1 MLSRRGNM
9 RPEFSRTEMLVGADA
24 MDRLQKSSVI
34 IFGIGG
40 VGSYVTEAL
49 ARSGVGKLTLVDADR
64 VDVTNINRQLIALSS
79 TVGRFKAEVAKE
91 RISDINPDC
100 DVTAVNEFFS
110 EENTAG
116 IDLSDYDYVVDAID
130 SVKSK
135 VFLIKSAY
143 GKGVRVI
150 SSMGA
155 GNKLDPT
162 KFSVADIN
170 KTEVCPLARVMRR
183 ELRLAGVKKLKC
195 VYSTEEA
202 VETTLTENGKRL
214 PASIAFVPSVA
225 GLIIAGEVIK
235 DLIKNEE
242 TD

>member
-1 MLSRRGNM
+1 M
-9 RPEFSRTEMLVGADA
+9 RPEFSRTQMLIGDNA
-24 MDRLQKSSVI
+24 MKRLEDSSVI
-34 IFGIGG
+34 VFGVGG
-40 VGSYVTEAL
+40 VGSYVVEAL
-49 ARSGVGKLTLVDADR
+49 ARSGVGKLTLVDADK
-64 VDVTNINRQLIALSS
+64 VDITNINRQIIALSS
-79 TVGRFKAEVAKE
+79 TVGRYKAEVAKE
-91 RISDINPDC
+91 RIADINPDC
-100 DVTAVNEFFS
+100 EVTAVNEFYS

-116 IDLSDYDYVVDAID
+116 INLSDYDYVVDAID
-130 SVKSK
+130 SVRSK

-143 GKGVRVI
+143 EKGVRVI

-162 KFSVADIN
+162 KFRVADIN

-195 VYSTEEA
+195 VYSTEVA
-202 VETTLTENGKRL
+202 AETSATENGKRL
-214 PASIAFVPSVA
+214 PASIAFVPSAA

-235 DLIKNEE
+235 DLIKDEE